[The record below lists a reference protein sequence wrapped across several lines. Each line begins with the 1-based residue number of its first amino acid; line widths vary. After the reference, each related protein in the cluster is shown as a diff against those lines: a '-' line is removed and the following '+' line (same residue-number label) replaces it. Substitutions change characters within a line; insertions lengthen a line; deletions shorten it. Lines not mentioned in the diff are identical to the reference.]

1 MLCLLRLLGRRA
13 GESPKPMVQ
22 PPPTTRRLRELGRLD
37 SLDGLGDASL
47 SG

>member
-1 MLCLLRLLGRRA
+1 MLCLLGLLSRCA

-22 PPPTTRRLRELGRLD
+22 RPSTTRRLRVLGRLD
-37 SLDGLGDASL
+37 SLDGLGSASL